1 MNTRYKSKTAE
12 WVRRAVLAV
21 LLAVLLFALGR
32 CIYRNRTVAEMNEY
46 VTAFAYKGETYTY
59 IEPACGYVQG
69 TQIGKTQNGYRLFRV
84 EGDDGDA
91 VFDCPTSR
99 PGGRPDMP
107 LQSQGA
113 EIPDGGTVS
122 SIVIGRTATADERIM
137 HTVQTLVEAAPTEAL
152 ACDEAGTD
160 RMKLYFCFEG
170 CPVSN
175 RFAGTFWYVDQQA
188 WYYESNPKSGAL
200 TPVTDESLVS
210 FLEEQR
216 ISWPWSWFE

>member
-1 MNTRYKSKTAE
+1 M
-12 WVRRAVLAV
+12 
-21 LLAVLLFALGR
+21 
-32 CIYRNRTVAEMNEY
+32 
-46 VTAFAYKGETYTY
+46 
-59 IEPACGYVQG
+59 QG

-84 EGDDGDA
+84 EGDDGERFLIA
-91 VFDCPTSR
+91 R
-99 PGGRPDMP
+99 HPGPGADPICFAK
-107 LQSQGA
+107 QGA